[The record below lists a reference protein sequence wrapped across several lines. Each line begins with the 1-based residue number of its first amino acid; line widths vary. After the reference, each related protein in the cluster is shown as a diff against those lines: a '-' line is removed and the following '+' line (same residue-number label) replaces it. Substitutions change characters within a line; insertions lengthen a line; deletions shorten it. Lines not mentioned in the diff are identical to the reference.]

1 MKRLASFPSFL
12 PFLHDRFSHL
22 FTAISRKDIKNFNR
36 LIIVIA
42 SFVIFYPFIKVVSLC
57 KWFFLIRF
65 EEEILIVY
73 LELEFNVI
81 YSYILY
87 I

>member
-1 MKRLASFPSFL
+1 MKRLASFPSLL

-22 FTAISRKDIKNFNR
+22 FTAISREDIKNFNR
-36 LIIVIA
+36 LIA
-42 SFVIFYPFIKVVSLC
+42 SFVNFYPFINVVSLC
-57 KWFFLIRF
+57 RWFFLIRF